1 MISERGG
8 GINMIFNVIYRPL
21 QEPEPTQFGRS
32 RSRLQDLKLPE
43 PPKKSGGSAT
53 LAHTHTQT
61 STPHPG
67 AIFQLQ
73 DLLRNYQKKGVLY
86 RYLSV
91 TLSTTPHCTTQR

>member
-21 QEPEPTQFGRS
+21 QEPEPTQFGRN
-32 RSRLQDLKLPE
+32 RSRLRYLRLPE

-53 LAHTHTQT
+53 LAHSLILCRIT
-61 STPHPG
+61 HPG